1 MLTGSC
7 LCGAVA
13 YEADAPLER
22 IVHCHCQTCR
32 KTHGTAFSSV
42 TAVPREKFRWTRGA
56 DRLGAIESSPGK
68 FRRFCTQC
76 GSHIMAERVAQP
88 VVLLRL
94 GCLDTPVTD
103 RPQVHIW
110 RSDAAPWYDPKQQ
123 FPEKP
128 EGLDMTFLAFHE
140 DEAKAQALAGHQ
152 RPGRA
157 AIRPFMPDQHREFFA
172 LLPYLFVATPD
183 ADGWPMA
190 SVLTGEPGFV
200 QSPDPATLGIGAL
213 PASDDPAAPTF
224 IAGAEIGLLG
234 LDFTTRRRNRANGRL
249 VASRRRRAHRR
260 DRPELRQLRPVH
272 PDAHAGA
279 RAAAGAPVER
289 LDRLDDAARA
299 LIAASDTFF
308 VASRSRG
315 GIDDG
320 GLDMSHRGG
329 RPGFVG
335 VTGDTLAIP
344 DFRGNR
350 FYNTLGNLLGDPR
363 AGLLFIDFASGDILQ
378 LQGRATIDWHP
389 EGSGP
394 AGAER
399 LWRVEIARAW
409 RRRGAFP
416 FAWRFGDFAPTT
428 LATGTW

>member
-1 MLTGSC
+1 
-7 LCGAVA
+7 
-13 YEADAPLER
+13 
-22 IVHCHCQTCR
+22 
-32 KTHGTAFSSV
+32 
-42 TAVPREKFRWTRGA
+42 
-56 DRLGAIESSPGK
+56 
-68 FRRFCTQC
+68 
-76 GSHIMAERVAQP
+76 
-88 VVLLRL
+88 
-94 GCLDTPVTD
+94 
-103 RPQVHIW
+103 
-110 RSDAAPWYDPKQQ
+110 
-123 FPEKP
+123 
-128 EGLDMTFLAFHE
+128 MTFLAFHE
-140 DEAKAQALAGHQ
+140 DELRAQALAGQQ
-152 RPGRA
+152 RAGRV

-172 LLPYLFVATPD
+172 LLPYLFVATLD

-190 SVLTGEPGFV
+190 SVLTGPPGFV

-213 PASDDPAAPTF
+213 PAPDDPAAPAF
-224 IAGAEIGLLG
+224 VAGAEVGLLG

-249 VASRRRRAHRR
+249 VAIDDGVTVAVSQSFGNCAQYIQTRT
-260 DRPELRQLRPVH
+260 PSP
-272 PDAHAGA
+272 

-289 LDRLDDAARA
+289 LDHLYDAARA
-299 LIAASDTFF
+299 LIGASDTFF
-308 VASRSRG
+308 VASRSRP
-315 GIDDG
+315 GIDEG

-329 RPGFVG
+329 KPGFVG

-394 AGAER
+394 DGAER
-399 LWRVEIARAW
+399 LWRVDVTRAW

-416 FAWRFGDFAPTT
+416 FAWRFGDYAPTT